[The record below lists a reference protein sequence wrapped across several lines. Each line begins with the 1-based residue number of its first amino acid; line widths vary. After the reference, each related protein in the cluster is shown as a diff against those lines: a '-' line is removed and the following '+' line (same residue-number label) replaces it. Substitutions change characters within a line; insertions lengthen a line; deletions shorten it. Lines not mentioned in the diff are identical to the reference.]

1 MHIKRYVPV
10 GSFILYL
17 YLILSTFNACVFNLS
32 WTNYTYFKLEALYF
46 GRFYYYY
53 YGFLSYTTKIL
64 YYIVSFFKVRVCIIR
79 INRVLNLLTSL
90 VAVLLN
96 YIIPIFFVEFEL
108 WMFGFFF

>member
-1 MHIKRYVPV
+1 MHACLIYHGQIIRISNLKLSILVV
-10 GSFILYL
+10 FI
-17 YLILSTFNACVFNLS
+17 IIIMV
-32 WTNYTYFKLEALYF
+32 
-46 GRFYYYY
+46 
-53 YGFLSYTTKIL
+53 FLSNTTKIL

-79 INRVLNLLTSL
+79 INRVLNLLISL